1 MQTEY
6 NVRYKDPLKKRYAL
20 TLFTDTSVVTARLL
34 NMVPPLF
41 Y

>member
-1 MQTEY
+1 MQTEF
-6 NVRYKDPLKKRYAL
+6 NVRYKDPPKKRSAL
-20 TLFTDTSVVTARLL
+20 TLFTDTRVVNARLL